1 MKKFITLIF
10 CLIFVLSAVVL
21 AETENSKAISTN
33 ETLKVIKTRRS
44 IRAFK
49 TDQVKEADLQ
59 AVIEAG
65 LYAPS
70 GMNKQTWH
78 ITVIQ
83 DKKIL
88 DKMTDMFI
96 SLAKKSG
103 KGPAS
108 KNPKFRIFYGA
119 PTGIVVSA
127 EENMQ
132 YAPVDCAAAVEN
144 MLIAAESLG
153 LGAGWEQMNMPLF
166 DGDQGKEL
174 IKELGIPDGYKPI
187 YTFALG
193 YKDENPQPQPRRE
206 NTVNYVR

>member
-1 MKKFITLIF
+1 MKKIIVLLLVLLFSAMIF
-10 CLIFVLSAVVL
+10 AGDDKD
-21 AETENSKAISTN
+21 SKTVSTN
-33 ETLKVIKTRRS
+33 EILKVIKSRRS
-44 IRAFK
+44 IRVFK
-49 TDQVKEADLQ
+49 DEQIKEADLQ
-59 AVIEAG
+59 AIIEAG

-70 GMNKQTWH
+70 GMNKQDWH

-96 SLAKKSG
+96 ALAKKSG
-103 KGPAS
+103 KGPGA
-108 KNPKFRIFYGA
+108 KPGFRIFYGA

-127 EENMQ
+127 EDNMQ

-166 DGDQGKEL
+166 EGDQGKEL
-174 IKELGIPDGYKPI
+174 IKMLNIPDGYKPI

-193 YKDENPQPQPRRE
+193 YKAENPQPQPRRE
-206 NTVNYVR
+206 GTVNYVR

>member
-1 MKKFITLIF
+1 MKKIM
-10 CLIFVLSAVVL
+10 VLLLVLLFSAMIV
-21 AETENSKAISTN
+21 AGDDKDSKTVSTN
-33 ETLKVIKTRRS
+33 ETLKVIKSRRS

-49 TDQVKEADLQ
+49 DEQVKEADLQ
-59 AVIEAG
+59 AIIEAG

-96 SLAKKSG
+96 AQAKKSG
-103 KGPAS
+103 KGPAA

-127 EENMQ
+127 EDNMQ
-132 YAPVDCAAAVEN
+132 YAPVDCAAAQEN

-153 LGAGWEQMNMPLF
+153 LGAGWEQMNMVLF
-166 DGDQGKEL
+166 EGDQGKEL
-174 IKELGIPDGYKPI
+174 IKELGIPNGYTPI

-193 YKDENPQPQPRRE
+193 YKDEQPQPQPRRE
-206 NTVNYVR
+206 NSVNYVR

>member
-1 MKKFITLIF
+1 MKRLIS
-10 CLIFVLSAVVL
+10 LILCIVLSALVY
-21 AETENSKAISTN
+21 AETSNKEISTN
-33 ETLKVIKTRRS
+33 ETLKVIKHRRS

-49 TDQVKEADLQ
+49 ADQVKETDLQ
-59 AVIEAG
+59 AIIEAG

-96 SLAKKSG
+96 AIAKKSG
-103 KGPAS
+103 KGPGM

-166 DGDQGKEL
+166 EGDQGKEL
-174 IKELGIPDGYKPI
+174 IKELKIPDGYKPT

-193 YKDENPQPQPRRE
+193 YKDEQPQPQPRRE